1 MLLLLRGNEEASF
14 YWVSIKKI
22 QFVLRQECTPRPVV
36 SSDETREAVWCGWP
50 NGLMGSLPEIGQLS
64 ELTRTER
71 QPNLKG
77 TAAALLRF
85 AAASLRP
92 GSLESWLVLFLYF
105 IFLLRSARNR
115 SAKLNNTCCLPTRLG
130 IIQRPSRASM
140 QQPPQLHCRPANLV
154 ICAPA
159 PFLLASQQSAL
170 SSAQVAALRPCPIS
184 LAFAAGAVGSLARSR
199 KDLLTLRSPPGQRHF
214 RFRGNG
220 SASVRAAQVG
230 LVGLLSLS
238 QDKAGR
244 RHTAAL

>member
-1 MLLLLRGNEEASF
+1 
-14 YWVSIKKI
+14 
-22 QFVLRQECTPRPVV
+22 
-36 SSDETREAVWCGWP
+36 
-50 NGLMGSLPEIGQLS
+50 MGSLPEIGQLS

-159 PFLLASQQSAL
+159 PFLLASQQPAL

-214 RFRGNG
+214 RFRENG

-230 LVGLLSLS
+230 LVGLLCLS
-238 QDKAGR
+238 RDKEGWR
-244 RHTAAL
+244 PAAQRCPPSV